1 MPHEYKQQLLMK
13 CEKAKRGRRR
23 GEKER
28 KGGEG
33 EGEGEGGEG
42 AGSDKKKGV
51 AAAAAV
57 AVRWVNRED
66 VVWRRCLRISEGD
79 GEAEGKNN
87 QRLSATAGILHFDTE
102 TKLVSACC
110 GGFVLVSDLK
120 PGNTAPS
127 SQPTQ
132 EKRSGS
138 GCEISQIP

>member
-1 MPHEYKQQLLMK
+1 MREGK
-13 CEKAKRGRRR
+13 EGEGR

-28 KGGEG
+28 KGGD
-33 EGEGEGGEG
+33 GEGEGGEG

-51 AAAAAV
+51 VAAAV

-87 QRLSATAGILHFDTE
+87 QRLSATAGIIHFDTE
-102 TKLVSACC
+102 TELVSACC

-132 EKRSGS
+132 EKHSGS
-138 GCEISQIP
+138 GYEISQIP

>member
-1 MPHEYKQQLLMK
+1 MK
-13 CEKAKRGRRR
+13 CEKAKRGR
-23 GEKER
+23 
-28 KGGEG
+28 GGERRKVRG
-33 EGEGEGGEG
+33 GGGKGEGGEG

-51 AAAAAV
+51 AAAAV

-127 SQPTQ
+127 SQPSQ
-132 EKRSGS
+132 EKHSGS
-138 GCEISQIP
+138 GYEISQIP

>member
-1 MPHEYKQQLLMK
+1 MREGK
-13 CEKAKRGRRR
+13 EGEGR

-28 KGGEG
+28 KGGD
-33 EGEGEGGEG
+33 GEGEGGEG

-51 AAAAAV
+51 AAAV
-57 AVRWVNRED
+57 AVRWANRED

-127 SQPTQ
+127 SQPSQ
-132 EKRSGS
+132 EKHSGS
-138 GCEISQIP
+138 GYEISQIP